1 MNSELKDLSAEWH
14 QVHGTDIPNR
24 ILLQG
29 LSVVRKA
36 LDHAKQR
43 LQPVTETSGSDESL
57 MEIDTHKQH

>member
-36 LDHAKQR
+36 LDHAK
-43 LQPVTETSGSDESL
+43 
-57 MEIDTHKQH
+57 